1 MAQAPVPSLATSRLA
16 PRAPLKCRVSR
27 RAPVA
32 RSGTRPDPIVARDDD
47 ARRDPRT
54 SEAPT
59 LDRRG
64 LLVGAAASCAS
75 APLAARADTE
85 DIAKAYDG
93 YAATYDD
100 LDGGAFA
107 TETLGLEKSRR
118 DLTSRATGDVLE
130 LGVGTGLN
138 LPGYDL
144 RAGGAIR
151 SLTAVDISG
160 GMLNE
165 ARTRADELGFRVQ
178 TNAEFEA
185 GRTADAEA
193 AAAAMAM
200 AALQAGAGVEATPE
214 AVETAVA
221 AAVAA
226 QRRAEEEAAK
236 PPPVRFVVADVENLP
251 FPDASFDCVVDT
263 FSLCVFEHPDAAL
276 SELHRVLK
284 PGGVALLVEHS
295 RSSIGALGAYQD
307 AVAGPVKALAKGCA
321 WNQDVVGLVE
331 GAGLTI
337 VGTTPSLFGLL
348 TAVEATKAA

>member
-1 MAQAPVPSLATSRLA
+1 MRLRA
-16 PRAPLKCRVSR
+16 PR
-27 RAPVA
+27 RA
-32 RSGTRPDPIVARDDD
+32 R
-47 ARRDPRT
+47 
-54 SEAPT
+54 
-59 LDRRG
+59 
-64 LLVGAAASCAS
+64 
-75 APLAARADTE
+75 DTE

-185 GRTADAEA
+185 GRMADAEA
-193 AAAAMAM
+193 AAAAAAM
-200 AALQAGAGVEATPE
+200 PRQAGGVRR
-214 AVETAVA
+214 
-221 AAVAA
+221 AAVA
-226 QRRAEEEAAK
+226 RR
-236 PPPVRFVVADVENLP
+236 V
-251 FPDASFDCVVDT
+251 
-263 FSLCVFEHPDAAL
+263 AL
-276 SELHRVLK
+276 STAIAVGSTLFCYVNFGMGLVNWLLMLAIDSVINDACLLW
-284 PGGVALLVEHS
+284 VAL
-295 RSSIGALGAYQD
+295 SSEDDD
-307 AVAGPVKALAKGCA
+307 AVDAQEAELRTFGAAS
-321 WNQDVVGLVE
+321 
-331 GAGLTI
+331 AGLQ
-337 VGTTPSLFGLL
+337 
-348 TAVEATKAA
+348 TAGVLAGSVA

>member
-16 PRAPLKCRVSR
+16 SRAPLGCRVSR

-107 TETLGLEKSRR
+107 AETLGLEKSRR

-185 GRTADAEA
+185 GGWPTPRQPPRRWRWRRCRRARGWRPRPRRSKPPSPPRWRRSDAPRRRRRSLLPSGSSWPTSRTCRSRTRPSTAWWTRSPCACSSTRRRRSPSCVACSNPAASRCSWSTAEA
-193 AAAAMAM
+193 
-200 AALQAGAGVEATPE
+200 
-214 AVETAVA
+214 
-221 AAVAA
+221 
-226 QRRAEEEAAK
+226 K
-236 PPPVRFVVADVENLP
+236 
-251 FPDASFDCVVDT
+251 S
-263 FSLCVFEHPDAAL
+263 
-276 SELHRVLK
+276 VLW
-284 PGGVALLVEHS
+284 G
-295 RSSIGALGAYQD
+295 RIR
-307 AVAGPVKALAKGCA
+307 
-321 WNQDVVGLVE
+321 
-331 GAGLTI
+331 
-337 VGTTPSLFGLL
+337 TPSPRPSRRWPRDARG
-348 TAVEATKAA
+348 TRTWWVWWRARG

>member
-1 MAQAPVPSLATSRLA
+1 M
-16 PRAPLKCRVSR
+16 
-27 RAPVA
+27 
-32 RSGTRPDPIVARDDD
+32 
-47 ARRDPRT
+47 
-54 SEAPT
+54 
-59 LDRRG
+59 
-64 LLVGAAASCAS
+64 
-75 APLAARADTE
+75 
-85 DIAKAYDG
+85 
-93 YAATYDD
+93 
-100 LDGGAFA
+100 
-107 TETLGLEKSRR
+107 
-118 DLTSRATGDVLE
+118 LE

-185 GRTADAEA
+185 GRMADAEA

-226 QRRAEEEAAK
+226 QRRAEEEALK

-251 FPDASFDCVVDT
+251 FPDSTFDCVVDT
-263 FSLCVFEHPDAAL
+263 FSLCVFEHPETAL
-276 SELHRVLK
+276 AELRRVLK

-295 RSSIGALGAYQD
+295 RSQIGPLGAYQD
-307 AVAGPVKALAKGCA
+307 AVAAPVKALAKGCA

-337 VGTTPSLFGLL
+337 VGTTPSLFGML

>member
-16 PRAPLKCRVSR
+16 PRALSDAAC
-27 RAPVA
+27 PVA
-32 RSGTRPDPIVARDDD
+32 RPSRARSRDRIPSWPVTTMRDGTH
-47 ARRDPRT
+47 RT

-185 GRTADAEA
+185 GRMADAEA

-263 FSLCVFEHPDAAL
+263 FSLCVFEHPERRSPSCTACSNPAA
-276 SELHRVLK
+276 
-284 PGGVALLVEHS
+284 S
-295 RSSIGALGAYQD
+295 RCSWSTAEARS
-307 AVAGPVKALAKGCA
+307 
-321 WNQDVVGLVE
+321 GLW
-331 GAGLTI
+331 GRI
-337 VGTTPSLFGLL
+337 RTPSPRPSRRWPRDARG
-348 TAVEATKAA
+348 TRTWWVWWRARG